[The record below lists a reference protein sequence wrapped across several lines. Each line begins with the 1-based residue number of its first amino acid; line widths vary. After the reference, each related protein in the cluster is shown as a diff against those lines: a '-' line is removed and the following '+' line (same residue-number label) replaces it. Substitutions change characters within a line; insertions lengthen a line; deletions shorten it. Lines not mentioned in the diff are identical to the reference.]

1 MRSRLVR
8 EGSVGLLI
16 LLGLGVFGVIF
27 LWLNRINAAGRTYS
41 FIVEF
46 KDAGGMQKGAVV
58 QYRGVKVGNISEIK
72 AGVNGVE
79 VELDINK
86 PDLVI
91 PRDVKIEANQSG
103 LISESIVEITPE
115 RIISRENVDA
125 GPQDKGCDPTIIV
138 CEGSRLKGE
147 IGISVDE
154 LIRYS
159 SRLSEVYSRP
169 DVYENVNQAL
179 KNTSLAAAQVAQLT
193 RDVSS
198 LTKATQQQLKTF
210 ASSAETVATAA
221 NRVSIST
228 DQTINQFGDTAEQL
242 NATARQF
249 GNTAEKFSGTAT
261 EISST
266 ANRANRLLT
275 NIDNLVTTNRS
286 SLVSAL
292 NDITATSSQLRTTL
306 NSLSPSINRFTKG
319 QLLENLETLSANA
332 AEASTNLR
340 DITKTLNDPNNLLVL
355 QQTLDSAR
363 VTFENTQKITSDLD
377 DLTGDPKFRQNL
389 RELINGL
396 SGLLSSTQQMEQQ
409 VKFAA
414 TLDKVKANLDNSKI
428 QTSTPV
434 RKQPFRFSSSS
445 QTFKNQPKIN
455 QSKNLSPKSSS
466 QEELLKQL
474 REYQKKRN

>member
-16 LLGLGVFGVIF
+16 LLGLGVFGLIF
-27 LWLNRINAAGRTYS
+27 LWLNRISANGRTYS

-46 KDAGGMQKGAVV
+46 MDAGGMQKGAVV
-58 QYRGVKVGNISEIK
+58 QYRGVKVGNIAEIT
-72 AGVNGVE
+72 AGVNNVD
-79 VELDINK
+79 VKLDINK
-86 PDLVI
+86 PDLII
-91 PRDVKIEANQSG
+91 PRDVRIEANQSG
-103 LISESIVEITPE
+103 LISESIIEITPKST
-115 RIISRENVDA
+115 ISRANVNA
-125 GPQDKGCDPTIIV
+125 GPLDQDCDPTIIV
-138 CEGSRLKGE
+138 CNGSRLKGE

-169 DVYENVNQAL
+169 DVYNNVNQAL

-198 LTKATQQQLKTF
+198 LTKATQQELQTF
-210 ASSAETVATAA
+210 SSAATQVANAA
-221 NRVSIST
+221 SQVSAST
-228 DQTINQFGDTAEQL
+228 DKTINQFSTTASQL

-249 GNTAEKFSGTAT
+249 SGTAQEFSGTAK

-266 ANRANRLLT
+266 ANQASRLLT

-286 SLVSAL
+286 SLVGAL
-292 NDITATSSQLRTTL
+292 NDITATSSQLRTTV
-306 NSLSPSINRFTKG
+306 NSLSPAISQFTTG
-319 QLLENLETLSANA
+319 ELLQNLETLSANA

-377 DLTGDPKFRQNL
+377 DLTGDPKFRENL
-389 RELINGL
+389 RELVNGL
-396 SGLLSSTQQMEQQ
+396 SGLVSSTEQIEQQ

-414 TLDKVKANLDNSKI
+414 TLDTAKANLNPP
-428 QTSTPV
+428 TPTT
-434 RKQPFRFSSSS
+434 RKQPFRFESSSVTVKS
-445 QTFKNQPKIN
+445 NEKIKQT
-455 QSKNLSPKSSS
+455 KNLQPNSSS
-466 QEELLKQL
+466 QEELLNQL
-474 REYQKKRN
+474 REYQKTRE

>member
-16 LLGLGVFGVIF
+16 LLGLGVFGLIF
-27 LWLNRINAAGRTYS
+27 LWLNRISAAGRTYS
-41 FIVEF
+41 FIVDF

-58 QYRGVKVGNISEIK
+58 QYRGVKVGNIAEIQPN
-72 AGVNGVE
+72 VNGVE
-79 VELDINK
+79 VKLDINK
-86 PDLVI
+86 TDLII

-103 LISESIVEITPE
+103 LISESIIEITPKTT
-115 RIISRENVDA
+115 IALAKVDA
-125 GPQDKGCDPTIIV
+125 GPLDPDCDPTLII
-138 CEGSRLKGE
+138 CDDSRLKGE

-198 LTKATQQQLKTF
+198 LTKTTQQELKTF
-210 ASSAETVATAA
+210 ASAANEVATAA
-221 NRVSIST
+221 NRVSTST
-228 DQTINQFGDTAEQL
+228 DRTINQFGNTASQL
-242 NATARQF
+242 NATAREFSTTARQF
-249 GNTAEKFSGTAT
+249 RGTAN

-266 ANRANRLLT
+266 ANNANKLLN

-286 SLVSAL
+286 SLVTAL

-306 NSLSPSINRFTKG
+306 NGLSPSINRFTKG

-377 DLTGDPKFRQNL
+377 DLTGDPKFRENL
-389 RELINGL
+389 RELVNGL
-396 SGLLSSTQQMEQQ
+396 SGLVSSTEQVEQQ

-414 TLDKVKANLDNSKI
+414 TLDSVKASLDKPH
-428 QTSTPV
+428 QTTPI
-434 RKQPFRFSSSS
+434 RKQPFRFDSSSNIVKS
-445 QTFKNQPKIN
+445 GEKIKQT
-455 QSKNLSPKSSS
+455 KNLQTNSS

-474 REYQKKRN
+474 REYQKTRE

>member
-16 LLGLGVFGVIF
+16 ILGLGVFGLIF
-27 LWLNRINAAGRTYS
+27 LWLNRINAAGNSYS
-41 FIVEF
+41 FIVDF
-46 KDAGGMQKGAVV
+46 QDAGGMQKGAVV
-58 QYRGVKVGNISEIK
+58 QYRGVKVGNIADVR

-86 PDLVI
+86 PDLII

-103 LISESIVEITPE
+103 LISESIIEITPK
-115 RIISRENVDA
+115 RTITRANVDA
-125 GPQDKGCDPTIIV
+125 GPLDKGCDPTIIV
-138 CEGSRLKGE
+138 CDGSRLKGE

-198 LTKATQQQLKTF
+198 LTKATQQELKTF
-210 ASSAETVATAA
+210 ASAANQVATAA
-221 NRVSIST
+221 NRVSTST
-228 DQTINQFGDTAEQL
+228 DRTINQFGNTANQL

-249 GNTAEKFSGTAT
+249 STTAEKFSGTADQ
-261 EISST
+261 IGST
-266 ANRANRLLT
+266 ANNANKLLN

-286 SLVSAL
+286 SLVTAL

-306 NSLSPSINRFTKG
+306 NGLSPSINRFTKG

-340 DITKTLNDPNNLLVL
+340 DVTKTLNDPNNLLVL

-377 DLTGDPKFRQNL
+377 ELTGNPEFRQNL
-389 RELINGL
+389 EQLVNGL
-396 SGLLSSTQQMEQQ
+396 SGLVSSTEQVEQQ

-414 TLDKVKANLDNSKI
+414 TLDTVKASLDKPH
-428 QTSTPV
+428 QTSKPI
-434 RKQPFRFSSSS
+434 RKQPFRFESSS
-445 QTFKNQPKIN
+445 QTFTNSDKIKQTKSLPKAN
-455 QSKNLSPKSSS
+455 SS
-466 QEELLKQL
+466 QEELLNQL
-474 REYQKKRN
+474 REYQKTRE

>member
-27 LWLNRINAAGRTYS
+27 LWLNRISAAGRSYS
-41 FIVEF
+41 FIVDF

-58 QYRGVKVGNISEIK
+58 QYRGVKVGNIAEIK

-79 VELDINK
+79 VQLDINK

-103 LISESIVEITPE
+103 LISESIIEITPK
-115 RIISRENVDA
+115 RTITRANVDA
-125 GPQDKGCDPTIIV
+125 GPLDKGCDPTIIV
-138 CEGSRLKGE
+138 CDGSRLRGE

-198 LTKATQQQLKTF
+198 LTKATQQELKTF
-210 ASSAETVATAA
+210 ASAANQVATAA
-221 NRVSIST
+221 NRVSTST
-228 DQTINQFGDTAEQL
+228 DRTINQFGNTANQL
-242 NATARQF
+242 NATAREFSTTARQF
-249 GNTAEKFSGTAT
+249 RGTASQ
-261 EISST
+261 INST
-266 ANRANRLLT
+266 ANNANKLLN

-286 SLVSAL
+286 SLVTAL

-306 NSLSPSINRFTKG
+306 NGLSPSINRFTKG

-340 DITKTLNDPNNLLVL
+340 DVTKTLNDPNNLLVL

-377 DLTGDPKFRQNL
+377 ELTGNPEFRQNL
-389 RELINGL
+389 EQLVNGL
-396 SGLLSSTQQMEQQ
+396 SGLVSSTEQVEQQ

-414 TLDKVKANLDNSKI
+414 TLDSVKASLDKPQI
-428 QTSTPV
+428 QTSKPI
-434 RKQPFRFSSSS
+434 RKQPFRFKSSSE
-445 QTFKNQPKIN
+445 TFKNQARIK
-455 QSKNLSPKSSS
+455 QTKNSPTADSS

-474 REYQKKRN
+474 REYQKTRE

>member
-16 LLGLGVFGVIF
+16 LLGLGVFGLIF
-27 LWLNRINAAGRTYS
+27 LWLNRISAAGNRYS
-41 FIVEF
+41 FIVDF
-46 KDAGGMQKGAVV
+46 RDAGGMQKGAVV
-58 QYRGVKVGNISEIK
+58 QYRGVKVGNIADIK

-86 PDLVI
+86 PDLII
-91 PRDVKIEANQSG
+91 PKNVKIEANQSG
-103 LISESIVEITPE
+103 LISESIVEITPL
-115 RIISRENVDA
+115 RTITRANVDA
-125 GPQDKGCDPTIIV
+125 GPLDPGCDPTIIV
-138 CEGSRLKGE
+138 CDGSRLKGE

-193 RDVSS
+193 RDVST
-198 LTKATQQQLKTF
+198 LTRTTQQELKTF
-210 ASSAETVATAA
+210 ASAANEVASAA
-221 NRVSIST
+221 NRVSTST
-228 DQTINQFGDTAEQL
+228 DRTINQFGNTANQL
-242 NATARQF
+242 NATAREFSTTARQF
-249 GNTAEKFSGTAT
+249 RGTASQ
-261 EISST
+261 INST
-266 ANRANRLLT
+266 ANQASRLLS

-292 NDITATSSQLRTTL
+292 NDITATSSQLRGTL

-377 DLTGDPKFRQNL
+377 DLTGDPQFRQNL
-389 RELINGL
+389 KELVNGL
-396 SGLLSSTQQMEQQ
+396 SGLVSSTEQIEQQ

-414 TLDKVKANLDNSKI
+414 TLDTVKASIDKPD
-428 QTSTPV
+428 QTFQPIK
-434 RKQPFRFSSSS
+434 KQPFRFKSSSN
-445 QTFKNQPKIN
+445 TFKNSDKIK
-455 QSKNLSPKSSS
+455 QTKNSPKVDSS
-466 QEELLKQL
+466 QEELLQQL
-474 REYQKKRN
+474 REYQKTRQ

>member
-58 QYRGVKVGNISEIK
+58 QYRGVKVGNIADIK
-72 AGVNGVE
+72 AGVNGVQ
-79 VELDINK
+79 VELDISK

-115 RIISRENVDA
+115 RIVSRENVDA
-125 GPQDKGCDPTIIV
+125 GPQDEGCDPTIIV
-138 CEGSRLKGE
+138 CDGSRLRGE
-147 IGISVDE
+147 IGISVDQ

-210 ASSAETVATAA
+210 ASAADTVATAA
-221 NRVSIST
+221 NRVSVST
-228 DQTINQFGDTAEQL
+228 DQTINQFGGTAEQL

-249 GNTAEKFSGTAT
+249 SNTAEKFSGTAT

-266 ANRANRLLT
+266 ANRANRLLD

-286 SLVSAL
+286 SLVGAL

-306 NSLSPSINRFTKG
+306 NSLSPSLNKFTKG

-340 DITKTLNDPNNLLVL
+340 DVTKTLNDPNNLLVL

-389 RELINGL
+389 RELVNGL
-396 SGLLSSTQQMEQQ
+396 SGLVSSTEQMEQQ

-414 TLDKVKANLDNSKI
+414 TLDTVKANLDKSKI
-428 QTSTPV
+428 QTSTPT

-445 QTFKNQPKIN
+445 QNLKSQPKTN
-455 QSKNLSPKSSS
+455 QTKNLQPNSSS

-474 REYQKKRN
+474 REYQKTR

>member
-1 MRSRLVR
+1 MRSRLFR

-16 LLGLGVFGVIF
+16 LLGLGVFGLIF
-27 LWLNRINAAGRTYS
+27 LWLNRISAAGNRYS
-41 FIVEF
+41 FVVDF

-58 QYRGVKVGNISEIK
+58 QYRGVKVGNIADIRP
-72 AGVNGVE
+72 GVNGVE

-86 PDLVI
+86 SDLII

-103 LISESIVEITPE
+103 LISESIIEITPQ
-115 RIISRENVDA
+115 RIVSRSNVDA
-125 GPQDKGCDPTIIV
+125 GPQDEGCDPTIIV
-138 CEGSRLKGE
+138 CDGSRLRGE

-159 SRLSEVYSRP
+159 SRLSEVYSRE

-193 RDVSS
+193 RDVST
-198 LTKATQQQLKTF
+198 LTRTTQQELKTF
-210 ASSAETVATAA
+210 ASAANEVATAA
-221 NRVSIST
+221 NRVSTST
-228 DQTINQFGDTAEQL
+228 DRTINQFGNTANQL
-242 NATARQF
+242 NATAREFSTTARQF
-249 GNTAEKFSGTAT
+249 RGTANQ
-261 EISST
+261 INST
-266 ANRANRLLT
+266 ANQASRLLS

-286 SLVSAL
+286 SLVGAL
-292 NDITATSSQLRTTL
+292 NDITATSSQLRGTL

-377 DLTGDPKFRQNL
+377 DLTGDPQFRQNL
-389 RELINGL
+389 KELVNGL
-396 SGLLSSTQQMEQQ
+396 SGLISSTEQIEQQ

-414 TLDKVKANLDNSKI
+414 TLDTVKASLDKPD
-428 QTSTPV
+428 QTFKTIK
-434 RKQPFRFSSSS
+434 KQPFRFKSSSNTFTNS
-445 QTFKNQPKIN
+445 DKIKQTKN
-455 QSKNLSPKSSS
+455 SPKLDSS
-466 QEELLKQL
+466 QEELLQQL
-474 REYQKKRN
+474 REYQKTRE

>member
-1 MRSRLVR
+1 MRSRLFR

-16 LLGLGVFGVIF
+16 LLGLGVFGMLF
-27 LWLNRINAAGRTYS
+27 LWLNRINAAGRSYS
-41 FIVEF
+41 FIVDF

-58 QYRGVKVGNISEIK
+58 QYRGVKVGNIASIK
-72 AGVNGVE
+72 PNVNGVE
-79 VELDINK
+79 VELDINN
-86 PDLVI
+86 PDLII

-103 LISESIVEITPE
+103 LISESIIEITPE
-115 RIISRENVDA
+115 RTITRANVDA
-125 GPQDKGCDPTIIV
+125 KPLEKGCDPTLIV
-138 CEGSRLKGE
+138 CDGSRLRGE

-198 LTKATQQQLKTF
+198 LTKTTQQELKTF
-210 ASSAETVATAA
+210 ASAANEVATAA
-221 NRVSIST
+221 NRVSTST
-228 DQTINQFGDTAEQL
+228 DRTINQFGNTASQL
-242 NATARQF
+242 NATAREFSTTARQF
-249 GNTAEKFSGTAT
+249 RGTADQ
-261 EISST
+261 IGST
-266 ANRANRLLT
+266 ANNANKLLN

-286 SLVSAL
+286 SLVTAL

-306 NSLSPSINRFTKG
+306 NGLSPSINRFTKG

-377 DLTGDPKFRQNL
+377 ELTGNPQFRQNL
-389 RELINGL
+389 EQLVNGL
-396 SGLLSSTQQMEQQ
+396 SGLVSSTEQVEQQ

-414 TLDKVKANLDNSKI
+414 TLDSVKASIDKPN
-428 QTSTPV
+428 QTSTPI
-434 RKQPFRFSSSS
+434 RKQPFRFNSSS
-445 QTFKNQPKIN
+445 QTLKNQARIK
-455 QSKNLSPKSSS
+455 QTKNLQQNSSS

-474 REYQKKRN
+474 REYQKTRE

>member
-1 MRSRLVR
+1 MRSRLLR

-16 LLGLGVFGVIF
+16 LLGLGVFGIIF
-27 LWLNRINAAGRTYS
+27 LWLNRISAAGRTYS
-41 FIVEF
+41 FIVDF

-58 QYRGVKVGNISEIK
+58 QYRGVKVGNIAEIK

-86 PDLVI
+86 PDLII

-103 LISESIVEITPE
+103 LISESIIEITPE
-115 RIISRENVDA
+115 RIVSRSNVDA

-138 CEGSRLKGE
+138 CDGSRLKGE
-147 IGISVDE
+147 IGISVDQ

-198 LTKATQQQLKTF
+198 LTKTTQQELKTF
-210 ASSAETVATAA
+210 ASAANQVATAA
-221 NRVSIST
+221 NRVSTST
-228 DQTINQFGDTAEQL
+228 DRTINQFGNTANQL
-242 NATARQF
+242 NATAREFSTTARQF
-249 GNTAEKFSGTAT
+249 RGTADQ
-261 EISST
+261 IGST
-266 ANRANRLLT
+266 ANNANKLLN

-286 SLVSAL
+286 SLVTAL

-306 NSLSPSINRFTKG
+306 NGLSPSINRFTKG

-377 DLTGDPKFRQNL
+377 ELTGNPEFRQNL
-389 RELINGL
+389 EQLVNGL
-396 SGLLSSTQQMEQQ
+396 SGLVSSTEQVEQQ

-414 TLDKVKANLDNSKI
+414 TLDSVKASIDKPQISRSKPI
-428 QTSTPV
+428 
-434 RKQPFRFSSSS
+434 RKQPFRFKSSS
-445 QTFKNQPKIN
+445 QTLKNQARIK
-455 QSKNLSPKSSS
+455 QTKNLQQNSSS

-474 REYQKKRN
+474 REYQKTRE

>member
-1 MRSRLVR
+1 
-8 EGSVGLLI
+8 
-16 LLGLGVFGVIF
+16 
-27 LWLNRINAAGRTYS
+27 
-41 FIVEF
+41 VEF

-58 QYRGVKVGNISEIK
+58 QYRGVKVGNIADIK
-72 AGVNGVE
+72 AGPNGVD
-79 VELDINK
+79 VTLDINK

-91 PRDVKIEANQSG
+91 PSDVKIEANQSG

-115 RIISRENVDA
+115 RIVSRKSGDP

-138 CEGSRLKGE
+138 CDGSRLKGE
-147 IGISVDE
+147 IGISVDQ

-169 DVYENVNQAL
+169 DVYDNVNQTL
-179 KNTSLAAAQVAQLT
+179 KSTSLAAAQVAQLT

-198 LTKATQQQLKTF
+198 LTKATQEQLKTF
-210 ASSAETVATAA
+210 ASAANTVANAA
-221 NRVSIST
+221 NRVSVST
-228 DQTINQFGDTAEQL
+228 DQTINQFGGTAEQL

-249 GNTAEKFSGTAT
+249 SNTAEQFSGTAT

-266 ANRANRLLT
+266 ANKANRLLT

-306 NSLSPSINRFTKG
+306 NSLSPSINKFTKG

-340 DITKTLNDPNNLLVL
+340 DVTKTLNDPNNLLVL

-396 SGLLSSTQQMEQQ
+396 SGLVSSTEQMEQQ

-414 TLDKVKANLDNSKI
+414 TLDKVKANLDKSNI
-428 QTSTPV
+428 QTSTPIKKQPF

-445 QTFKNQPKIN
+445 GNITTQPKIN
-455 QSKNLSPKSSS
+455 QTKNLKPNSSS